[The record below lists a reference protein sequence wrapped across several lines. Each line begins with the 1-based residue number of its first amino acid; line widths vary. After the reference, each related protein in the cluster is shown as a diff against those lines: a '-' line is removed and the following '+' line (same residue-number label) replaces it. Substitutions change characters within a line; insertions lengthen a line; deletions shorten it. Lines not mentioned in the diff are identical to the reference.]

1 MSTLDVKPDHAISK
15 DLSLLMYLGMSI
27 TPAKKESEITSE
39 ANQIINKNT
48 AQGRHVFVWLSS
60 VHVINSKS

>member
-39 ANQIINKNT
+39 AYQIINKNT
-48 AQGRHVFVWLSS
+48 AQGIASEY
-60 VHVINSKS
+60 